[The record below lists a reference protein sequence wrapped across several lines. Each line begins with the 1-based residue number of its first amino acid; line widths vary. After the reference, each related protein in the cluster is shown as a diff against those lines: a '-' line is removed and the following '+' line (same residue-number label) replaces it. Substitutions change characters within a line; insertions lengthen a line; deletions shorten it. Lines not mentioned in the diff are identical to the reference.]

1 MKNCPQE
8 VNVERMFDG
17 AEIDSAPL
25 RAHLDTCPSCRAHLT
40 GLERM
45 RAGFTARQAAPE
57 IADAQLPAFLRQL
70 QDRVEAAPAAR
81 PYRIWAMLS
90 GAAAALVVTVSVI
103 SIVSTGPKP
112 IEATVIEQRSTEIQ
126 GATTAV
132 TVADDGTTT
141 VWVHVPE
148 GDMW

>member
-1 MKNCPQE
+1 MKSCPQE
-8 VNVERMFDG
+8 INVERIFDG
-17 AEIDSAPL
+17 AADSAAL
-25 RAHLDTCPSCRAHLT
+25 RSHLDACPSCRAYLA

-45 RAGFTARQAAPE
+45 RAGFAVRKAAPE

-81 PYRIWAMLS
+81 PVRLWAMFS
-90 GAAAALVVTVSVI
+90 AATAALVVTVSVL

-112 IEATVIEQRSTEIQ
+112 IEATVIEERSTEIQ